1 MELKESNMFDNT
13 HFPKAKKYWHK
24 GKIHD
29 WSQVTVHSMAHAL
42 HYGSS
47 VFEGIRAYKTSKG
60 PAIFRLQEHIDRFF
74 HSASTLNMDVPYS
87 KEEIAS
93 AIKLVIKEN
102 ELESA
107 YIRPLLFYDYGN
119 LGLVP
124 KYSPVEITIGA
135 WEWGAYLGDKTE
147 KGAQVYIVPWRRIH
161 HSQLKMTAKLGGVYV
176 QSTICGMEA
185 RSLGFDEAV
194 LLNLEGNVAE
204 GPGENIFIIKDG
216 VLKTNDKT
224 ESILEGITRATLL
237 EMAKD
242 LEIKTHI
249 GPLTKED
256 FFQADEAF
264 FSGTAVELAP
274 IIRVVD
280 GSNPQGEKGEY
291 LIGSGKVGEMT
302 LRLANVYQDCVKG
315 KIEKYQKWLT
325 YVNE

>member
-1 MELKESNMFDNT
+1 MLDNT
-13 HFPKAKKYWHK
+13 YFPRAKKYWHK

-47 VFEGIRAYKTSKG
+47 VFEGIRAYNTSKG
-60 PAIFRLQEHIDRFF
+60 PAIFRLPEHIERFF
-74 HSASTLNMDVPYS
+74 HSASTLNMEVPYS

-135 WEWGAYLGDKTE
+135 WDWGAYLGAKTE

-161 HSQLKMTAKLGGVYV
+161 HSQLDMTAKLGGMYV

-185 RSLGFDEAV
+185 RSQGFDEAV

-204 GPGENIFIIKDG
+204 GPGENIFIVKDR
-216 VLKTNDKT
+216 VLKTNDKR

-242 LEIKTHI
+242 LDLKTHI
-249 GPLTKED
+249 GPITKED

-264 FSGTAVELAP
+264 FSGTAVEIAP
-274 IIRVVD
+274 IVRVVD
-280 GSNPQGEKGEY
+280 GSNPQEEKKEY
-291 LIGSGKVGEMT
+291 IIGSGKVGEFN
-302 LRLANVYQDCVKG
+302 LRLYKTYQDIVRG
-315 KIEKYQKWLT
+315 KIKEYEKWLT